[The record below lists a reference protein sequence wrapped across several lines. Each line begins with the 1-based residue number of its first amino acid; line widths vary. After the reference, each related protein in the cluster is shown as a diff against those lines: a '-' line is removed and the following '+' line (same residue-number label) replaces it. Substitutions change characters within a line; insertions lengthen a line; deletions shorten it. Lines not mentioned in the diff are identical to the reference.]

1 MYNLNMERLLYSNL
15 IEWKNSKNRKPLIIE
30 GARQVG
36 KTWLLKEFG
45 KNEFENYVYINCDN
59 NPQLEDVFLDYDVQ
73 RIIMNL
79 SALSNT
85 KIEPGKT
92 LIIFD
97 EIQESPKALTSL
109 KYFCE
114 QAESYHVT
122 VAGSLLGLMDHHG
135 SGFPVGKVDSLN
147 LYPLSF
153 IEFLLA
159 LGKNILVEQIKEHKW
174 IELNALSSQLIELL
188 RQYYYVGGMP
198 AVVLSYVEEND
209 IQKIRSLQNQILQ
222 DYEKDVSKH
231 ATARDTPKISM
242 VWNSIPSQLA
252 KENKKFIYGAVKT
265 GSRAKDFENAIQWLI
280 NAGLVYKVNR
290 VKKFEMPLKFYEDF
304 DCFKLFVN
312 DLGLLG
318 AMVEAPASEIL
329 VGNNSFTSYKG
340 SFTEQYVA
348 QQFYSA
354 MVTGGATTKKL
365 YYYTNENSTMEIDFV
380 MQTEKVY
387 PIEVKAEVNLKAKS
401 LSTVLSQNENLTG
414 IRFSM
419 ANYKEQERM
428 VNVPLAFTEE
438 YFRYL

>member
-1 MYNLNMERLLYSNL
+1 MVRLLYSDL
-15 IEWKNSKNRKPLIIE
+15 IEWKNSKDRKPLIIE

-45 KNEFENYVYINCDN
+45 ENEFENYVYITCDN
-59 NPQLEDVFLDYDVQ
+59 NPQLEDIFIDYDVQ
-73 RIIMNL
+73 RIIRNL
-79 SALSNT
+79 SAISNI

-97 EIQESPKALTSL
+97 EIQEFPKALTSL

-114 QAESYHVT
+114 QASDYHVT

-135 SGFPVGKVDSLN
+135 TGFPVGKVDSLN

-153 IEFLLA
+153 VEFLLA
-159 LGKNILVEQIKEHKW
+159 AGKNILVEQIRDHKW
-174 IELNALSSQLIELL
+174 AELNALSSQLIELL

-198 AVVLSYVEEND
+198 GVVLSYIEDSD
-209 IQKIRSLQNQILQ
+209 IQKVRSIQKQILQ
-222 DYEKDVSKH
+222 DYEKDISKH
-231 ATARDTPKISM
+231 APAKDIPKINM

-252 KENKKFIYGAVKT
+252 KENKKFIYGAVKP

-290 VKKFEMPLKFYEDF
+290 VKKIEMPLKFYEDF

-318 AMVEAPASEIL
+318 AITEAPASEIL
-329 VGNNSFTSYKG
+329 VGNNSFSSYKG

-348 QQFYSA
+348 QQFYNA
-354 MVTGGATTKKL
+354 IVKGGASSKNL

-401 LSTVLSQNENLTG
+401 LSSVLKQNENLTG
-414 IRFSM
+414 VRFSM
-419 ANYKEQERM
+419 ANYKEQEKM
-428 VNVPLAFTEE
+428 VNVPLALAEE
-438 YFRYL
+438 YFRTL

>member
-1 MYNLNMERLLYSNL
+1 MERLLYSDL
-15 IEWKNSKNRKPLIIE
+15 IEWKNSKDRKPLIVE

-45 KNEFENYVYINCDN
+45 EKEFENYVYINCDN
-59 NPQLEDVFLDYDVQ
+59 NPQLENVFQDYDVQ
-73 RIIMNL
+73 RIIRNL
-79 SALSNT
+79 SAISNI

-114 QAESYHVT
+114 QAADYHVA

-153 IEFLLA
+153 VEFLLA

-174 IELNALSSQLIELL
+174 EELNALSSQLIEFL

-198 AVVLSYVEEND
+198 AVVFSYVKEND
-209 IQKIRSLQNQILQ
+209 IQKVRAIQKQILQ
-222 DYEKDVSKH
+222 DYEKDISKH
-231 ATARDTPKISM
+231 APAKDIPKISM

-252 KENKKFIYGAVKT
+252 KENKKFIYGAVKP

-290 VKKFEMPLKFYEDF
+290 VKKIEMPLKFYEDF
-304 DCFKLFVN
+304 DCFKLFIN

-318 AMVEAPASEIL
+318 AIVDAPASEIL
-329 VGNNSFTSYKG
+329 VGNNSFSSYKG

-354 MVTGGATTKKL
+354 IVKGGASSKSL

-401 LSTVLSQNENLTG
+401 LSTVLKQNEKLTG

-428 VNVPLAFTEE
+428 VNVSLSLAEE
-438 YFRYL
+438 YFRGV

>member
-1 MYNLNMERLLYSNL
+1 MERLLYSSL
-15 IEWKNSKNRKPLIIE
+15 IEWKNSINRKPLLIE

-45 KNEFENYVYINCDN
+45 KKEFENAVYINCDN
-59 NPQLEDVFLDYDVQ
+59 NPQLEDVFLDYDIQ
-73 RIIMNL
+73 RIIRNL

-114 QAESYHVT
+114 QAADYHVA

-153 IEFLLA
+153 VEFLLA
-159 LGKNILVEQIKEHKW
+159 SGKNILVEQMQEHKW
-174 IELNALSSQLIELL
+174 AELNALSSQLIELL

-198 AVVLSYVEEND
+198 AAVLCYIEEYD
-209 IQKIRSLQNQILQ
+209 IQKVRSIQKQILQ
-222 DYEKDVSKH
+222 DYEKDISKH
-231 ATARDTPKISM
+231 APKRDIPKISM

-252 KENKKFIYGAVKT
+252 KENKKFVYGAIKQ

-290 VKKFEMPLKFYEDF
+290 VKKMELPLKFYEDF

-318 AMVEAPASEIL
+318 AIVEAPAGEIL
-329 VGNNSFTSYKG
+329 VGNNSFSTYKG

-354 MVTGGATTKKL
+354 IVKGGASSKNL

-380 MQTEKVY
+380 IQTDKVY

-401 LSTVLSQNENLTG
+401 LSTVLKQNRNLTG

-419 ANYKEQERM
+419 ANYKEQEKM
-428 VNVPLAFTEE
+428 VNVPLALTEE
-438 YFRYL
+438 FFRIL

>member
-1 MYNLNMERLLYSNL
+1 MVRLLYSDL
-15 IEWKNSKNRKPLIIE
+15 IEWKNSKDRKPLIIE

-45 KNEFENYVYINCDN
+45 ENEFENYVYINCDN
-59 NPQLEDVFLDYDVQ
+59 NPQLEDIFIDYDVQ
-73 RIIMNL
+73 RIIRNL
-79 SALSNT
+79 SAISNI

-97 EIQESPKALTSL
+97 EIQEFPKALTSL

-114 QAESYHVT
+114 QASDYHVT

-135 SGFPVGKVDSLN
+135 TGFPVGKVDTLN

-153 IEFLLA
+153 VEFLLA
-159 LGKNILVEQIKEHKW
+159 AGKNILVEQIRDHKW
-174 IELNALSSQLIELL
+174 AELNALSSQLIELL

-198 AVVLSYVEEND
+198 GVVLSYIEDSD
-209 IQKIRSLQNQILQ
+209 IQKVRSIQKQILQ
-222 DYEKDVSKH
+222 DYEKDISKH
-231 ATARDTPKISM
+231 APAKDIPKINM

-252 KENKKFIYGAVKT
+252 KENKKFIYGAVKP

-290 VKKFEMPLKFYEDF
+290 VKKIEMPLKFYEDF

-318 AMVEAPASEIL
+318 AITEAPASEIL
-329 VGNNSFTSYKG
+329 VGNNSFSSYKG

-348 QQFYSA
+348 QQFYNA
-354 MVTGGATTKKL
+354 IVKGGASSKNL

-401 LSTVLSQNENLTG
+401 LSSVLKQNENLTG
-414 IRFSM
+414 VRFSM
-419 ANYKEQERM
+419 ANYKEQEKM
-428 VNVPLAFTEE
+428 VNVPLALAEE
-438 YFRYL
+438 YFRTL

>member
-1 MYNLNMERLLYSNL
+1 MVRLLYSDL
-15 IEWKNSKNRKPLIIE
+15 IEWKNSKDRKPLIIE

-45 KNEFENYVYINCDN
+45 ENEFENYVYINCDN
-59 NPQLEDVFLDYDVQ
+59 NPQLEDIFIDYDVQ
-73 RIIMNL
+73 RIIRNL
-79 SALSNT
+79 SAISNI

-97 EIQESPKALTSL
+97 EIQEFPKALTSL

-114 QAESYHVT
+114 QASDYHVT

-135 SGFPVGKVDSLN
+135 TGFPVGKVDSLN

-153 IEFLLA
+153 VEFLLA
-159 LGKNILVEQIKEHKW
+159 AGKNILVEQIRDHKW
-174 IELNALSSQLIELL
+174 AELNALSSQLIELL

-198 AVVLSYVEEND
+198 GVVLSYIEDSD
-209 IQKIRSLQNQILQ
+209 IQKVRSIQKQILQ
-222 DYEKDVSKH
+222 DYEKDISKH
-231 ATARDTPKISM
+231 APAKDIPKINM

-252 KENKKFIYGAVKT
+252 KENKKFIYGAVKP

-290 VKKFEMPLKFYEDF
+290 VKKIEMPLKFYEDF

-318 AMVEAPASEIL
+318 AITEAPASEIL
-329 VGNNSFTSYKG
+329 VGNNSFSSYKG

-348 QQFYSA
+348 QQFYNA
-354 MVTGGATTKKL
+354 IVKGGASSKNL

-401 LSTVLSQNENLTG
+401 LSSVLKQNENLTG
-414 IRFSM
+414 VRFSM
-419 ANYKEQERM
+419 ANYKEQEKM
-428 VNVPLAFTEE
+428 VNVPLALAEE
-438 YFRYL
+438 YFRTL

>member
-1 MYNLNMERLLYSNL
+1 MERLLYSSL
-15 IEWKNSKNRKPLIIE
+15 AEWKNAKDRKPLIIE

-45 KNEFENYVYINCDN
+45 KKEFENYVYINCDN
-59 NPQLEDVFLDYDVQ
+59 NPQLEDIFIDYDVQ
-73 RIIMNL
+73 RIIRNL
-79 SALSNT
+79 SAISNA
-85 KIEPGKT
+85 KIEAGKT

-114 QAESYHVT
+114 QASDYHVA

-135 SGFPVGKVDSLN
+135 SGFPVGKVDTLN

-153 IEFLLA
+153 VEFLLA
-159 LGKNILVEQIKEHKW
+159 LGKNILVEQIKEHNW
-174 IELNALSSQLIELL
+174 AELNALSSQLIELL

-198 AVVLSYVEEND
+198 SVVLSYIEEND
-209 IQKIRSLQNQILQ
+209 IQKVRSIQNQILQ

-231 ATARDTPKISM
+231 APTKDIPKISM
-242 VWNSIPSQLA
+242 VWNSIPSQLS
-252 KENKKFIYGAVKT
+252 KENKKFIYGAVKS
-265 GSRAKDFENAIQWLI
+265 GSRAKDFENALQWLI

-290 VKKFEMPLKFYEDF
+290 VKKIEMPLKFYEDF

-318 AMVEAPASEIL
+318 ALAETPASEIL
-329 VGNNSFTSYKG
+329 VGNNSFSSYKG

-354 MVTGGATTKKL
+354 IVKSGASSKNL
-365 YYYTNENSTMEIDFV
+365 FYYTNENSTMEIDFV
-380 MQTEKVY
+380 IQTEKVY
-387 PIEVKAEVNLKAKS
+387 PIEVKAEVNLKSKS
-401 LSTVLSQNENLTG
+401 LSTVLSRNEKLTG

-419 ANYKEQERM
+419 ANYKEQGKM
-428 VNVPLAFTEE
+428 VNVPLALVEE
-438 YFRYL
+438 YFRFL

>member
-1 MYNLNMERLLYSNL
+1 MERLLYSNL
-15 IEWKNSKNRKPLIIE
+15 IEWKTSKDRKPLIIE

-45 KNEFENYVYINCDN
+45 EKEFENYVYINCDN
-59 NPQLEDVFLDYDVQ
+59 NFQLEDVFMDYDVQ
-73 RIIMNL
+73 RIIRNL
-79 SALSNT
+79 SAISNK

-114 QAESYHVT
+114 QASDYHVA

-135 SGFPVGKVDSLN
+135 SGFPVGKVDTLN

-153 IEFLLA
+153 TEFLLA
-159 LGKNILVEQIKEHKW
+159 LKKTILVEQIKEHKW
-174 IELNALSSQLIELL
+174 TELNALSSQLIEFL

-198 AVVLSYVEEND
+198 AVVLNYIENSD
-209 IQKIRSLQNQILQ
+209 IQKVRAIQKQILQ
-222 DYEKDVSKH
+222 DYEKDISKH
-231 ATARDTPKISM
+231 APKKDIPKISM

-252 KENKKFIYGAVKT
+252 KENKKFIYGAIKS

-280 NAGLVYKVNR
+280 NAGLVHKVNR
-290 VKKFEMPLKFYEDF
+290 VKKIEMPLKFYEDF
-304 DCFKLFVN
+304 DCFKLFVV

-318 AMVEAPASEIL
+318 ALSEAPASEIL
-329 VGNNSFTSYKG
+329 VGNSSFSSYKG

-348 QQFYSA
+348 QQFYS
-354 MVTGGATTKKL
+354 VIVKGGDSSKNL

-380 MQTEKVY
+380 IQTEKVY

-401 LSTVLSQNENLTG
+401 LSSVLKQNENLTG

-419 ANYKEQERM
+419 ANYKEQEKM
-428 VNVPLAFTEE
+428 INVPLALVEE
-438 YFRYL
+438 YLRFL